1 MRKLAVADLMPLEQY
16 ARERPG
22 FRTRVLKHKTL
33 RQLPVGPNCTWL
45 FEDRLT
51 VQYQVQEMLRTERIF
66 EPDGIAEELGAYNPL
81 IPDGSNWK
89 VTLLL
94 EFEPAAR
101 PAALA
106 SLKGVEGR
114 CYVQVAGSERVFAIA
129 DEDLPRENAEKTSAV
144 HFLRFELQPR
154 MIHELRA
161 GAALAAGIDHEH
173 YRHQV
178 QVPAP
183 VRQALLADLA

>member
-1 MRKLAVADLMPLEQY
+1 MSKLAVADLMPLEQY

-22 FRTRVLKHKTL
+22 FRTLVLQHKAL
-33 RQLPVGPNCTWL
+33 RQLPLGNCTRL

-51 VQYQVQEMLRTERIF
+51 RCSTRCRSCTERTSRRHRRGRLQSA
-66 EPDGIAEELGAYNPL
+66 D
-81 IPDGSNWK
+81 PDGSNWK

-94 EFEPAAR
+94 RSPAGAPR
-101 PAALA
+101 RA
-106 SLKGVEGR
+106 SSGRRGPR
-114 CYVQVAGSERVFAIA
+114 CYVQVSPQERVLAIA

-154 MIHELRA
+154 MIQELRA
-161 GAALAAGIDHEH
+161 GAPLAAGIDHEH